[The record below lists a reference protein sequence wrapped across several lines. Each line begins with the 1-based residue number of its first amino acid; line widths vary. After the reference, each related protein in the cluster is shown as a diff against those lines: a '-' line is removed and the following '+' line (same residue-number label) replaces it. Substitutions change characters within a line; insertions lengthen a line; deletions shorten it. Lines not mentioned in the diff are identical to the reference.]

1 MSVSPLTLNG
11 MLQRTNDFSTM
22 KQNEDNKPATEQ
34 QMLASHQVEQEQ
46 EQAHKVSMLKQKE
59 NEGYRYDAK
68 EKGNGSYEGKQKKK
82 QNRKESENANE
93 KVILK
98 GQGGSHFD
106 IKI

>member
-34 QMLASHQVEQEQ
+34 QMLASHQVKQEQ

-68 EKGNGSYEGKQKKK
+68 EKGNGSYTGKHKKK
-82 QNRKESENANE
+82 QNREESEKKGE

-98 GQGGSHFD
+98 GQGGSHLD